1 MKEDPVRR
9 LEAIMAKLRSENGC
23 PWDREQ
29 THRSL
34 RPYLIEEA
42 YEAVEAIDSGDPA
55 KIREELGDV
64 LLQVVFHAQVARE
77 NGGFTLDDIAEG
89 ICEKMVRRHPHVF
102 GNVHVDGVDGVLA
115 NWQRIKQ
122 EEKGGTSSGKTSVL
136 AGISRGLPAL
146 QRAEQIQARAAKVG
160 FDWSSLN
167 GPLEKVDEEIHE
179 LLEAWRG
186 RDRELPDPERV
197 EEEFG
202 DVLFSLVNVARFL
215 GVHPELALNRA
226 VDKFIRRFQGMER
239 LAEGKPLSSMD
250 LAEMDRLWEQMKERE
265 AQGQRSE

>member
-89 ICEKMVRRHPHVF
+89 ICEKMVRRHPM
-102 GNVHVDGVDGVLA
+102 
-115 NWQRIKQ
+115 
-122 EEKGGTSSGKTSVL
+122 
-136 AGISRGLPAL
+136 
-146 QRAEQIQARAAKVG
+146 
-160 FDWSSLN
+160 
-167 GPLEKVDEEIHE
+167 
-179 LLEAWRG
+179 
-186 RDRELPDPERV
+186 
-197 EEEFG
+197 
-202 DVLFSLVNVARFL
+202 FL
-215 GVHPELALNRA
+215 GMCMWTVWTAFWLIGKGSNRRKRVGQAPE
-226 VDKFIRRFQGMER
+226 KHRFW
-239 LAEGKPLSSMD
+239 PV
-250 LAEMDRLWEQMKERE
+250 
-265 AQGQRSE
+265 